1 MLKSMTILTLVLTL
15 ILSSAARA
23 EDIVDAHIKAIGG
36 AEAIAKIKTV
46 KRTGTIVEVPVGKGS
61 HIHRG
66 TAAVSDQ
73 SATGHE
79 R

>member
-1 MLKSMTILTLVLTL
+1 MLLFRAHHDAFMYTRLCQERSAESEALIVLERERSC
-15 ILSSAARA
+15 SS
-23 EDIVDAHIKAIGG
+23 
-36 AEAIAKIKTV
+36 
-46 KRTGTIVEVPVGKGS
+46 EVPVGKGS